1 MEPSKRLARNLVAE
15 SKAYGYTLTI
25 WGGGAILVAHYGT
38 PDIVRVA
45 AYVGGALVAMTL
57 LAAVAFGG
65 LLAEQH
71 QPEGER
77 PPVASMV
84 HIAATGGSL
93 LASYLVSV
101 GGQGRLPP
109 ALVFSLVGFLGTA
122 LYNTL
127 LVFEDSLGRVVE
139 SR

>member
-38 PDIVRVA
+38 PNIVQVA
-45 AYVGGALVAMTL
+45 AYVGGALVAMAL
-57 LAAVAFGG
+57 LAVVAFGG
-65 LLAEQH
+65 LLTEQRR
-71 QPEGER
+71 PEGER
-77 PPVASMV
+77 PPAAAMV

-93 LASYLVSV
+93 LVSYLVSV

-109 ALVFSLVGFLGTA
+109 ALVFSLVGFLATA
-122 LYNTL
+122 LYNAL
-127 LVFEDSLGRVVE
+127 LVFEDTLGRAVE

>member
-1 MEPSKRLARNLVAE
+1 MDPTGRLARNLVDE

-65 LLAEQH
+65 LLAEQR

-84 HIAATGGSL
+84 HIVATGGSL
-93 LASYLVSV
+93 LVSYLVSV

>member
-1 MEPSKRLARNLVAE
+1 MEPSKRLASNLVAE

-38 PDIVRVA
+38 PSILAVA
-45 AYVGGALVAMTL
+45 AYVGGALVAMAL
-57 LAAVAFGG
+57 LAVVAFGG
-65 LLAEQH
+65 LLAEQR
-71 QPEGER
+71 QPDGEP

-93 LASYLVSV
+93 LVSYLVSI
-101 GGQGRLPP
+101 GGKGRLPP
-109 ALVFSLVGFLGTA
+109 VLVFALVGFLATA

-127 LVFEDSLGRVVE
+127 LVAEDSIGRAVE
-139 SR
+139 

>member
-45 AYVGGALVAMTL
+45 AYVGGALVAMAL

-65 LLAEQH
+65 LLAEQR

-84 HIAATGGSL
+84 HIVATGGSL
-93 LASYLVSV
+93 LVSYLVSV